1 MGMLSLERIIAPQR
15 GQCER
20 GWTMDS
26 WRGRRE
32 MQTLRKLPKAK
43 AEDGG
48 EDAGEDADDQDQ
60 WVAPVQL

>member
-1 MGMLSLERIIAPQR
+1 MLSLERIIAPQR

-32 MQTLRKLPKAK
+32 MQTLRKLPKARPK
-43 AEDGG
+43 TAAKMPAKMEMIGISG
-48 EDAGEDADDQDQ
+48 L
-60 WVAPVQL
+60 APVQL

>member
-1 MGMLSLERIIAPQR
+1 MLSLERIIAPQR

-32 MQTLRKLPKAK
+32 MQTLRKLPKARPK
-43 AEDGG
+43 TAAKMEMIGISG
-48 EDAGEDADDQDQ
+48 L
-60 WVAPVQL
+60 APVQL